1 MINTKFILGEA
12 GTAKTSTIIDT
23 LDELNDYVCLALT
36 HSAVKNMCNKFITKY
51 TSRTPEINIETSDIE
66 ISYLEDHFK
75 TIHSF
80 FRLKFDENGNEIYQ
94 LNQNI
99 NVPDYIFIDEISLV
113 PLTIINIIYQTILKN
128 ISSERT
134 VNLILVGDLLQ
145 LNPISKINNLI
156 DYHKLFSVPN
166 INMGFQE
173 SMLIASHLS
182 NNIFSTDYY
191 QNSSKIVLT
200 KNYRS
205 NTKVLNI
212 LNEVITEF
220 KRVKKYIIRDPIK
233 MVNDGY
239 IVLSSRYDYLKE
251 IYQEVDKSC
260 YEFNV
265 KSDIGML
272 YFNDGDE
279 LLLTKNLDKHF
290 VNGDRVKIY
299 FKNNTIELYN
309 GGNVYY
315 FIHNSMER
323 YPLLPPNFITVHKAQ
338 GLSLDKVLVI
348 LDDMFEITML
358 YTAITRAIN
367 DVKFVA
373 LNKIPTK
380 KMNLY
385 NKSFNTLKSILY

>member
-1 MINTKFILGEA
+1 
-12 GTAKTSTIIDT
+12 
-23 LDELNDYVCLALT
+23 
-36 HSAVKNMCNKFITKY
+36 
-51 TSRTPEINIETSDIE
+51 
-66 ISYLEDHFK
+66 
-75 TIHSF
+75 
-80 FRLKFDENGNEIYQ
+80 
-94 LNQNI
+94 
-99 NVPDYIFIDEISLV
+99 
-113 PLTIINIIYQTILKN
+113 
-128 ISSERT
+128 
-134 VNLILVGDLLQ
+134 
-145 LNPISKINNLI
+145 
-156 DYHKLFSVPN
+156 
-166 INMGFQE
+166 MGFQE

-205 NTKVLNI
+205 NTKILNI

-251 IYQEVDKSC
+251 IYQKVDKSC

-373 LNKIPTK
+373 LNKIPIK